1 MWTVVNRCESLVSHF
16 STYIMNIFS
25 RTEAKNLV
33 FMGVNCSKKSCI
45 VSDSLCQ
52 ARPLLLSSITGFLIT
67 KVTQTN
73 SVNQNLRGR
82 KFGSLVAASPTQM
95 LHSPGQD
102 VKLAL
107 VDWSCVWSTIPG
119 NLQLPAFEAHLLCR
133 WLLVLNRGLVSSHH
147 PRTYV

>member
-1 MWTVVNRCESLVSHF
+1 
-16 STYIMNIFS
+16 MNIFS
-25 RTEAKNLV
+25 RKEAKNLV
-33 FMGVNCSKKSCI
+33 FMGVNCSQKSCI

-82 KFGSLVAASPTQM
+82 RFGSLVAASPTQM
-95 LHSPGQD
+95 LHSPGQV

-107 VDWSCVWSTIPG
+107 VDWPCV
-119 NLQLPAFEAHLLCR
+119 
-133 WLLVLNRGLVSSHH
+133 
-147 PRTYV
+147 